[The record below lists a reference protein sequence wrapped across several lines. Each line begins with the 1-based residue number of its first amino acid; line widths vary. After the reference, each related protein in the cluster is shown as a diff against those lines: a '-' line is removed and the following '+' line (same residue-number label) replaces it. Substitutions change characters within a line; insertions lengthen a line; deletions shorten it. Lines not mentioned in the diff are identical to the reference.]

1 MVEKIAEI
9 MEKVIEGS
17 STYEGNNLFDTG
29 MLDSF
34 RIVDL
39 VMELENAFAIEI
51 DAKYITKDNFKTKEA
66 IAALVNKLQSD
77 EEKTKL

>member
-1 MVEKIAEI
+1 MLEKIAEI
-9 MEKVIEGS
+9 MENVIEGS
-17 STYEGNNLFDTG
+17 GTYEGNNLFDAG

-39 VMELENAFAIEI
+39 VMELEDEFAIEI
-51 DAKYITKDNFKTKEA
+51 DAKHITRDNFKTKET
-66 IAALVNKLQSD
+66 IAALVNKLRSD